1 MESEMSKV
9 VFITGAS
16 AGIGAA
22 IATRMYRDGHRVILL
37 ARRKEKLE
45 ALLKNF
51 GPDATERTH
60 LIAADI
66 RDRETIQKEIDQLPE
81 WFREIDIL
89 VNNAGLGL
97 GLEPAWETQI
107 EDWDTMVE
115 TNIKGL
121 MFMTRLILPGM
132 VERDRGHIVNFG
144 SIAGSW
150 PYPGGNVYGSTKAF
164 VQQFSRNL
172 RTDLLG
178 HNVRVTNIEPGI
190 VETDFSVVRFKGDKE
205 KAGKVYEN
213 ANPLLPEDM
222 AEIVAWVT
230 SLPERVNI
238 NSIEVMPV
246 TQAWG
251 PLSIHR
257 E

>member
-1 MESEMSKV
+1 MRGTV
-9 VFITGAS
+9 LITGAS

-22 IATRMYRDGHRVILL
+22 IAERMYHDGWNLILL
-37 ARRKEKLE
+37 ARRKERLESLKKKLSSSGDG
-45 ALLKNF
+45 KI
-51 GPDATERTH
+51 H

-66 RDRETIQKEIDQLPE
+66 TDRDTIR
-81 WFREIDIL
+81 REIGAIPAEFLPVEVL

-97 GLEPAWETQI
+97 GLEPAWETAL

-132 VERDRGHIVNFG
+132 VERNKGHIVNFG

-178 HNVRVTNIEPGI
+178 HRVRVTNIEPGI
-190 VETDFSVVRFKGDKE
+190 VETDFSVVRFKGDEE

-213 ANPLLPEDM
+213 ADPLLPEDM

-238 NSIEVMPV
+238 NSVEVMPV

-257 E
+257 KR